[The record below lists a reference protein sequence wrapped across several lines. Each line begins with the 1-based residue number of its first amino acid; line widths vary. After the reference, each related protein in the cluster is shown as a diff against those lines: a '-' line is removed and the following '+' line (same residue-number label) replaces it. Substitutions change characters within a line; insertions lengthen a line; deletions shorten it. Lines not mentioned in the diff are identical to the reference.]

1 MTSMQCVTAMSNA
14 SMAATMISIILN
26 VFYTWYLTHK
36 YDPPSLKNPHE
47 SFNPTVIFSI

>member
-26 VFYTWYLTHK
+26 FFIPGTYTQ
-36 YDPPSLKNPHE
+36 
-47 SFNPTVIFSI
+47 I